1 MAPDPIIDVMQEALY
16 ISLFLSL
23 PPLLLTLVVGLVVS
37 IFQAVTSIQ
46 EQTMVFIPKII
57 AASLALLV
65 FMPWMVSSLVDF
77 TARILQMTAQFAK

>member
-1 MAPDPIIDVMQEALY
+1 MVPDPIIDVLQEALY

-23 PPLLLTLVVGLVVS
+23 PPLLLTLIVGLVVS

-57 AASLALLV
+57 VASLALLV
-65 FMPWMVSSLVDF
+65 FMPWMVASLVDF
-77 TARILQMTAQFAK
+77 TARIFQMSAQFAK